1 MSLPDGN
8 PSSYP
13 WNPDWVVAPGE
24 TLAEWFAAMGLPLR
38 VAQLHGIPEGTLNG
52 LFNGTTKIT
61 PALAQKLCNLT
72 HVGAPFWLALEHNF
86 RVGLAAGK
94 TWSR

>member
-1 MSLPDGN
+1 MTSAESN

-24 TLAEWFAAMGLPLR
+24 TLAEWFEDIGLPKS
-38 VAQLHGIPEGTLNG
+38 VARLHGISERQLNG
-52 LFNGTTKIT
+52 VLNGTTKIT
-61 PALAQKLCNLT
+61 PALAQKLCHLT
-72 HVGAPFWLALEHNF
+72 HIGAPFWLALEHNF

-94 TWSR
+94 MWSR

>member
-1 MSLPDGN
+1 VKHG
-8 PSSYP
+8 

-24 TLAEWFAAMGLPLR
+24 TLADWFEEIGLPKSC
-38 VAQLHGIPEGTLNG
+38 AQLHGISERTLNG
-52 LFNGTTKIT
+52 VLNGTTKIT

-72 HVGAPFWLALEHNF
+72 HIGAPMWLALEHNF